1 MKMKSHNYN
10 IVLIGN
16 TSSTMIGFRSDL
28 IKKLLE
34 NNYHVYAFIC
44 EYTEAD
50 LKVIKALGVIPVL
63 YKMDRG
69 GLNPLSDLKTLLELK
84 AKISEIKPL
93 LVFSYF
99 TKPVVY
105 GSLAAKLSKTPKVIG
120 MIEGLGTPFTIHKHG
135 QSFKVKFIRFIQIT
149 LYKMVFPFLNKIIFL
164 NTDDPID
171 LIEKNNIRHKTNAV
185 EVLGPIGLDLNKYP
199 YAEWDESKDVSFI
212 FIARLLAEKG
222 IFEYIKAA
230 KIVKQKYPKIK
241 FKIIGG
247 LDKENP
253 YGLTEQELDS
263 IISSGAIEYPGFV
276 TDVAKRI
283 QDTAV
288 FVLPSYYRE
297 GVPRSTQEAMAIGRP
312 VITTDVPGC
321 RETVVNGVNGFLV
334 PKWNPEALAEKM
346 CYFIEN
352 PQQINVM
359 GLESYKI
366 AQENFDVSKVNKK
379 LFEIMGLEE
388 INEKTG

>member
-1 MKMKSHNYN
+1 MNN
-10 IVLIGN
+10 RIVLIGN
-16 TSSTMIGFRSDL
+16 ASSTMIGFRSDL

-34 NNYHVYAFIC
+34 NNYHVYSFIC
-44 EYTEAD
+44 EYTETD
-50 LKVIKALGVIPVL
+50 LKAIKELGVIPVL
-63 YKMDRG
+63 YKMNRG
-69 GLNPLSDLKTLLELK
+69 GLNPLSDLKALLELK
-84 AKISEIKPL
+84 AKISEIKPD

-105 GSLAAKLSKTPKVIG
+105 GSLAAKLSETPKVIG

-135 QSFKVKFIRFIQIT
+135 QSLKVKFIRFIQIA
-149 LYKMVFPFLNKIIFL
+149 LYKIVFPFLNKIIFL
-164 NTDDPID
+164 NADDPID
-171 LIEKNNIRHKTNAV
+171 LIEKNNIKHKTNAV
-185 EVLGPIGLDLNKYP
+185 EILGPIGLDLKEYP
-199 YAEWDESKDVSFI
+199 YTEWDESKDVSFI
-212 FIARLLAEKG
+212 FVARLLAEKG
-222 IFEYIKAA
+222 IFEYIDAA
-230 KIVKQKYPKIK
+230 KIVKQKYPKIT

-247 LDKENP
+247 LDTENP
-253 YGLTEQELDS
+253 YGLTQQELDNV
-263 IISSGAIEYPGFV
+263 ISSGVIEYPGFV

-359 GLESYKI
+359 GWESYKI
-366 AQENFDVSKVNKK
+366 AQESFDVSKVNKK